1 MKPQF
6 LLAALL
12 LCLVSCD
19 KKQDVEQK
27 KKLIEN
33 GSLTSSLVYTAE
45 QVGWQTTVPADWKVM
60 TPQEK
65 AKTTETGR
73 KAIEKTAGNTIDT
86 AKLKELL
93 NLSKDKANN
102 FLSTIEPYS
111 EATDGSYSAHNK
123 EVLNVL
129 VQTFKNAGVK
139 LGKVATGKETV
150 DGLEFE
156 TVELDILHP
165 TSIAVIIRQKYYWR
179 LINGYDFGM
188 TISTNNDKDRQALL
202 SVVTSS
208 KFSKRD

>member
-1 MKPQF
+1 MKPPF

-60 TPQEK
+60 TPEQK
-65 AKTTETGR
+65 AKATETGK
-73 KAIEKTAGNTIDT
+73 KALEKTAGSTVDT
-86 AKLKELL
+86 AQLKELL
-93 NLSKDKANN
+93 NLSKDKANS

-111 EATDGSYSAHNK
+111 EATDGSYSAHSK
-123 EVLNVL
+123 EVLEVL
-129 VQTFKNAGVK
+129 VQTYKNAGVK
-139 LGKVATGKETV
+139 LGKVATGKDTV

-156 TVELDILHP
+156 TVEIEILHP
-165 TSIAVIIRQKYYWR
+165 TSGAVVLSQKYYWR
-179 LINGYDFGM
+179 LINGYDFGI

>member
-60 TPQEK
+60 TPEEK
-65 AKTTETGR
+65 AKATETGR
-73 KAIEKTAGNTIDT
+73 KAVEKTAGSTIDT
-86 AKLKELL
+86 AQLKELL
-93 NLSKDKANN
+93 NLSKDKANS

-111 EATDGSYSAHNK
+111 ETTDGPYPAHNK
-123 EVLNVL
+123 EMQEVLD
-129 VQTFKNAGVK
+129 QTYKNAGIK
-139 LGKVATGKETV
+139 LGKSATGKETV
-150 DGLEFE
+150 DGLEFLTIE
-156 TVELDILHP
+156 IELLNPKTGAIML
-165 TSIAVIIRQKYYWR
+165 TQKCYGR

-188 TISTNNDKDRQALL
+188 TISSNNEMDRQALL
-202 SVVTSS
+202 AVVAAS